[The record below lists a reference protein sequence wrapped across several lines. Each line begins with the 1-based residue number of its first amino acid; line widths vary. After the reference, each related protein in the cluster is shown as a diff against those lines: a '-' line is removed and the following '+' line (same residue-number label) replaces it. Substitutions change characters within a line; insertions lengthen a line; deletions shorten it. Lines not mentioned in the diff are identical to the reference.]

1 MSNPRQVIGSRQ
13 LSNRSTGSSR
23 TSQNSYA
30 SGSYSSIGSMGSLAS
45 KMGSKFRSKLGSHSN
60 RRDVEFSFFIRQKEA
75 LYPPWWTREGLVDWF
90 RDLPDDTLW
99 NCYICVCVLVG
110 IVWTLTQLQNIYL
123 NILDVIYN
131 ISYAIHVFAIGYKI
145 VGELENTDIK
155 YGIIR

>member
-60 RRDVEFSFFIRQKEA
+60 RRDVEFSFFIRQKEVWYSLL
-75 LYPPWWTREGLVDWF
+75 LYILVYLDKKY
-90 RDLPDDTLW
+90 
-99 NCYICVCVLVG
+99 NCMLRCYDFC
-110 IVWTLTQLQNIYL
+110 
-123 NILDVIYN
+123 
-131 ISYAIHVFAIGYKI
+131 
-145 VGELENTDIK
+145 DIK
-155 YGIIR
+155 NKYFWDAFFSSTAVWLFTTMW

>member
-60 RRDVEFSFFIRQKEA
+60 RRDVEFSFFIRQKEVWYSLL
-75 LYPPWWTREGLVDWF
+75 LYLDKTYKCMLC
-90 RDLPDDTLW
+90 
-99 NCYICVCVLVG
+99 CYC
-110 IVWTLTQLQNIYL
+110 
-123 NILDVIYN
+123 
-131 ISYAIHVFAIGYKI
+131 F
-145 VGELENTDIK
+145 
-155 YGIIR
+155 YGIKNPYFCDVFFSKIAVKFCLLAAYCSVVSSGIFT